1 MSSINTTLAADNE
14 QPIPENT
21 QQPLSSVLIGIIV
34 LSVIAGIGLLCLSF
48 LLVRRTG
55 SNGTSGQ
62 EKDVP
67 ITSSLDTHDLFYT
80 ILEYP
85 PTKPPACLVKNNRLL
100 DVPSNNCSFVYEER
114 NDPISVSLAR
124 QSIEERSGYYKSP
137 TRTPVPYYH
146 YQKQS
151 SLNSSTSNHLIMIDD
166 LDEDEKAMQRWSAS
180 SYHVW

>member
-1 MSSINTTLAADNE
+1 MSSINTTLTAAENE
-14 QPIPENT
+14 QTITESS
-21 QQPLSSVLIGIIV
+21 QQLSSVLIG
-34 LSVIAGIGLLCLSF
+34 
-48 LLVRRTG
+48 
-55 SNGTSGQ
+55 SNDTTSGQ
-62 EKDVP
+62 KNDVP
-67 ITSSLDTHDLFYT
+67 ITSSLDTHDIFFT

-85 PTKPPACLVKNNRLL
+85 PTKPPTCLVS
-100 DVPSNNCSFVYEER
+100 DIPSSNNCSFIYEER
-114 NDPISVSLAR
+114 NDPISASLAR

-151 SLNSSTSNHLIMIDD
+151 SVNSSKTNHLIMIDD

>member
-1 MSSINTTLAADNE
+1 MSSRLNTTLTAENV
-14 QPIPENT
+14 QPITENS
-21 QQPLSSVLIGIIV
+21 QQLSSALIGIIV
-34 LSVIAGIGLLCLSF
+34 ISIVAGIGLICLSF
-48 LLVRRTG
+48 LLVRR
-55 SNGTSGQ
+55 SNNTSGQ
-62 EKDVP
+62 EKDIP
-67 ITSSLDTHDLFYT
+67 ITSSLDTHDIFFT

-85 PTKPPACLVKNNRLL
+85 PTKPPACLTNNNRLL
-100 DVPSNNCSFVYEER
+100 EVSSNNCSFIYEER
-114 NDPISVSLAR
+114 NDPISASLAR

-151 SLNSSTSNHLIMIDD
+151 SINSSNSNHLIMIDD

>member
-1 MSSINTTLAADNE
+1 MSSINTTLTAAEHDE
-14 QPIPENT
+14 TIAENT
-21 QQPLSSVLIGIIV
+21 QQISSVLIGIIV

-55 SNGTSGQ
+55 SNNTSGQ
-62 EKDVP
+62 ESDVP
-67 ITSSLDTHDLFYT
+67 ITSSLDTHDIFFT

-85 PTKPPACLVKNNRLL
+85 PTKPPTCLVL
-100 DVPSNNCSFVYEER
+100 DKPSSNNCSFVYEER
-114 NDPISVSLAR
+114 NDPISASLAR

-151 SLNSSTSNHLIMIDD
+151 SVNSSKSNHLIMIDD